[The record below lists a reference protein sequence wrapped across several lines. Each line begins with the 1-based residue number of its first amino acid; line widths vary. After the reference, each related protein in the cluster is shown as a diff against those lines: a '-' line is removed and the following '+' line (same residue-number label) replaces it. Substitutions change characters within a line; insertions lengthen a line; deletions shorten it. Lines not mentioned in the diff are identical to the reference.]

1 MKAIRLQ
8 RMTGLFTASCLSSVY
23 LPRRFS
29 CLSACMALGA
39 SQQGLTCRRSSG
51 SRSSGLG
58 RELVKGA
65 WACIN
70 LAQASSREG
79 HCELRGSP
87 TRQRGGSSAALCSS
101 EMECSKMVAEG
112 HAQGTMCTFVT
123 CRKRGHDFGPA
134 SFAPPHQRTSS
145 AASRII
151 AKPRVMHEGGQRWDE
166 SVHNMR
172 RIEADITLP

>member
-1 MKAIRLQ
+1 MKSIRLQ

-29 CLSACMALGA
+29 CFSACMALGA
-39 SQQGLTCRRSSG
+39 SQQGLACRRSSG
-51 SRSSGLG
+51 SRSSGRG

-87 TRQRGGSSAALCSS
+87 TRQRGGSSAVLCSS
-101 EMECSKMVAEG
+101 EMEYSKNGGGGACPGDHVLLRDVQKTRPRFWAG
-112 HAQGTMCTFVT
+112 VI
-123 CRKRGHDFGPA
+123 RSP
-134 SFAPPHQRTSS
+134 SS
-145 AASRII
+145 AGIFCRIT
-151 AKPRVMHEGGQRWDE
+151 AQ
-166 SVHNMR
+166 
-172 RIEADITLP
+172 